1 MSEVRKN
8 YKKTDIKL
16 ELIKELRSRSMTWD
30 DMHRFISGLYRR
42 FGKVPAKFQNPD
54 AYMVCKR
61 TVNRT
66 IDSIRQLYGRQLEYN
81 KEYDTYKL
89 ELYDFPDTVDAD
101 EIQALDVALQ
111 KMNNNVNTRRLLE
124 SLKSKLTSRL
134 YRKIENSDPKK
145 AMRKINDLDQRINS
159 NYAFIGPRLIVNF
172 DEDIKSALDSAISRQ
187 YMVRFKYYKK
197 DVVVCPLGIMY
208 GANNV
213 YLIAYENKGGQIEK
227 LPRHYILS
235 NISGLTQTRDWFARD
250 DNFSIEEYANSMF
263 GIYNDGQVYD
273 IEWKIKSPNII
284 KIARNYRFHP
294 TQEFQDNADG
304 TLTITMRTG
313 GLRAISIFLAQ
324 WGGKIVPIKPQ
335 ELVDDYRQLLN
346 DCLASMTE

>member
-1 MSEVRKN
+1 MSEARRN

-16 ELIKELRSRSMTWD
+16 ELIKELRSRTMTWD
-30 DMHRFISGLYRR
+30 EVHSFMSGLYRR
-42 FGKVPAKFQNPD
+42 FGKVPAKLQNSD
-54 AYMVCKR
+54 TYMVCKR
-61 TVNRT
+61 TVDRT
-66 IDSIRQLYGRQLEYN
+66 LDSIRQLYGRQLEYN

-101 EIQALDVALQ
+101 EIQALDIALQ
-111 KMNNNVNTRRLLE
+111 KMNNNLNTRRLLE

-159 NYAFIGPRLIVNF
+159 NYAFIGPQLIVNF
-172 DEDIKSALDSAISRQ
+172 DESIKSALDSAISKQ
-187 YMVRFKYYKK
+187 HMVRFKYYQK
-197 DVVVCPLGIMY
+197 DCVVCPLGIMY
-208 GANNV
+208 GTNNV
-213 YLIAYENKGGQIEK
+213 YLIAYEYKDGQINK

-235 NISGLTQTRDWFARD
+235 NISELTQTHDWFARD
-250 DNFSIEEYANSMF
+250 DNFSIEEYADSMF

-273 IEWKIKSPNII
+273 IEWKIKSPTII
-284 KIARNYRFHP
+284 RVARNYRFHP

-324 WGGKIVPIKPQ
+324 WGGEIIPVRPQ
-335 ELVDDYRQLLN
+335 ELVDDYRALLKA
-346 DCLASMTE
+346 CLESVKE